1 VAGSYLDVTQVHS
14 GIEHGR
20 DECTAQHM
28 RVRPGDP
35 YTGYLREPP
44 QAPGGGVAVHPGAA
58 AVEQDRTARAGACRL
73 ADGAPH
79 GRRQRDQ
86 DDLGALAAH
95 AQHLVAVLVNFGTRR
110 FRGNY
115 VMDVATRPRRP
126 EAPGSRQMRTFAPRG
141 SMHKNT
147 VGRSRIGQL
156 PDGQAASA
164 KSPG

>member
-35 YTGYLREPP
+35 YTGCLREPP

-73 ADGAPH
+73 VDGAPH
-79 GRRQRDQ
+79 GRRQQDQ
-86 DDLGALAAH
+86 DHLGAFAAH
-95 AQHLVAVLVNFGTRR
+95 AQHLVAVLLAEVGDARA
-110 FRGNY
+110 G
-115 VMDVATRPRRP
+115 VLEDPQAKQP
-126 EAPGSRQMRTFAPRG
+126 EHGHQREVTGIGGLAGGGEQGLELQVRKPE
-141 SMHKNT
+141 
-147 VGRSRIGQL
+147 GR
-156 PDGQAASA
+156 
-164 KSPG
+164 